1 MRNVARVL
9 PLLLSLTILPLA
21 AQQQAPPQRTI
32 SKYDRGLGL
41 TMLSQVKYDLK
52 DNYYD
57 KTFHGIDVDAA
68 FAGAEQR
75 LRAANTV
82 NETVAIITE
91 LLMRLND
98 SHTTFLPPDR
108 RARVIYGWQASMIGN
123 EPYVTAVLHGS
134 DAEKKGLAPGDR
146 ILAWN
151 RYEVTRENLWQIY
164 YLYNFVR
171 PQVLQRIVVRK
182 PDGSEKTIDV
192 ESKLEERPPQMNI
205 EDLLEEL
212 VTASAAMPAIDQWT
226 TVGDTFVWRSRAFE
240 LPKQMDT
247 VMKKA
252 RGSKSMVLDLRG
264 NAGGNVEAMRELAA
278 RLFDHDVRIAVETTR
293 RGDKTIDAKGR
304 KDAFTAPLVVLVD
317 SGSASASEITA
328 RLVQLEKR
336 GTVIGDR
343 TAGAVMTA
351 RFFPHTLGIDTI
363 AFYATTITVGDV
375 HMNDGGA
382 LEHVGV
388 TPDEIVLPTAADL
401 AAGRDPV
408 LARAIARL
416 GGSITPEQAGK
427 LFK

>member
-1 MRNVARVL
+1 MRKFAPVL
-9 PLLLSLTILPLA
+9 PVLLSFAIAPLG
-21 AQQQAPPQRTI
+21 AQQPPPRTI

-41 TMLSQVKYDLK
+41 TMLSQIKFDLR

-57 KTFHGIDVDAA
+57 RTFHGMNVDAA
-68 FAGAEQR
+68 FADAEQR
-75 LRAANTV
+75 VRAANSV
-82 NETVAIITE
+82 SETVAIIAE

-108 RARVIYGWQASMIGN
+108 RARVVYGWQASMIGN
-123 EPYVTAVLHGS
+123 QPYVTAVLGGS

-171 PQVLQRIVVRK
+171 PQLLQRIVVQK
-182 PDGSEKTIDV
+182 PDGTEKTIDV
-192 ESKLEERPPQMNI
+192 ESKLQERAAQMDI
-205 EDLLEEL
+205 EDLLNEIL
-212 VTASAAMPAIDQWT
+212 TSMVAMPAVDQWT
-226 TVGDTFVWRSRAFE
+226 TVGDTFVWRSRSFV
-240 LPKQMDT
+240 LPKQMDD

-252 RGSKSMVLDLRG
+252 RGARSMVLDLRG

-278 RLFDHDVRIAVETTR
+278 RLFDRQVRIAMERTR
-293 RGDKTIDAKGR
+293 RGEKAIEAKGR
-304 KDAFTAPLVVLVD
+304 KDAFAGPLVVLVD

-328 RLVQLEKR
+328 RLVQIEKR
-336 GTVIGDR
+336 GTVMGDR
-343 TAGAVMTA
+343 TAGAVMTS
-351 RFFPHTLGIDTI
+351 RFFPHTLGIDSV

-375 HMNDGGA
+375 RMTDGGS
-382 LEHVGV
+382 LEHAGV
-388 TPDEIVLPTAADL
+388 TPDEIVLPTGADL

-408 LARAIARL
+408 LARAIAKL
-416 GGSITPEQAGK
+416 GGTITPEQAGK